1 MDVIA
6 PFRLDGR
13 VALVTGASSGLGARF
28 CRVLDAAGAK
38 VVLAARRMD
47 KLERVAKELHDAL
60 PVACDV
66 TEQSEVSG
74 LVDAALQSFGQI
86 DVLVNA
92 AGDADPYRAEEE
104 PLEEFARIVALNLT
118 AAFSVAQHVGRHM
131 LERGSGSV
139 INIASVL
146 GLVGGGIHPTPG
158 YAASKG
164 GVLNLTRELAI
175 EWAARGVRVNALA
188 PAYFPSE
195 MTAEIFASEKALGLI
210 AKMTPMKRPG
220 REHELDGPLLFLASD
235 ASSYVTGHVLAVDGG
250 FLAR

>member
-1 MDVIA
+1 VDVIA

-28 CRVLDAAGAK
+28 CRVLDAAGAR

-47 KLERVAKELHDAL
+47 KLEHVAQELHEAL

-66 TEQSEVSG
+66 TDEQQVDR
-74 LVDAALQSFGQI
+74 LVDTALRRFGQI

-118 AAFSVAQHVGRHM
+118 AAFSVAQRVGRHM

-146 GLVGGGIHPTPG
+146 GLVGGGIQSTPG

-164 GVLNLTRELAI
+164 GLVNLTRELAI
-175 EWAARGVRVNALA
+175 EWASRGVRVNAIA

-195 MTAEIFASEKALGLI
+195 MTADIFASEKALALV
-210 AKMTPMKRPG
+210 AKWTPMKRPG